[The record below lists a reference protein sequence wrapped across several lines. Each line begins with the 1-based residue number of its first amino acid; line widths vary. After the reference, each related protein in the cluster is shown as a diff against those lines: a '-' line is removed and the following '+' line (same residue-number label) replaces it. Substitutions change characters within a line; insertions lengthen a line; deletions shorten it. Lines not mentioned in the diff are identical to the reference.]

1 MTRTILITAA
11 AICTSVAALSGH
23 IVRGILYPGQA
34 TAFVSSPTAAD
45 DLPIA
50 IRWGVD
56 DTGLRIACF
65 NVANTSPVLASAPG
79 FPRITAIGFEL
90 PGAPAGFSVV
100 GGNGDWQ
107 VTGSVPASLLGRGNV
122 TLDVVMVARGPG
134 LPPGQP
140 ATRAAST
147 RFCLSGPFPDGS
159 SIEQILNGVVVGFQ
173 TQAGG
178 PIIDIGIWE
187 SPQRAVPLFP

>member
-1 MTRTILITAA
+1 MKRTVLIAA
-11 AICTSVAALSGH
+11 TVVCTSLVTVSAH

-45 DLPIA
+45 DVPIV
-50 IRWGVD
+50 IKWGVE
-56 DTGLRIACF
+56 DTGMRVACV

-79 FPRITAIGFEL
+79 FPRITAVGFEL
-90 PGAPAGFSVV
+90 PGVPGGFTLL
-100 GGNGDWQ
+100 GNSDWQ
-107 VTGSVPASLLGRGNV
+107 MTSNVPASLLGRGNV
-122 TLDVVMVARGPG
+122 TLDVVLLARGTG

-140 ATRAAST
+140 ATRAGGT
-147 RFCLSGPFPDGS
+147 KFCLSGPFPDGAN
-159 SIEQILNGVVVGFQ
+159 IEQLINGVVVGFQ

-178 PIIDIGIWE
+178 PIVDIGIWE